1 MPERISNA
9 GDSTDPQATTT
20 VGASTV
26 SAVVE
31 PSAWVTVPATPVARP
46 SSTVIRSTAHAT
58 TARAP
63 ESDASC
69 SQVFIAER
77 LQPCWQPIEQ

>member
-1 MPERISNA
+1 MPLRSSSA
-9 GDSTDPQATTT
+9 GDSIEPQATTT

-31 PSAWVTVPATPVARP
+31 PSAWVTVASTPLACP
-46 SSTVIRSTAHAT
+46 SSARIRSAWQPGTQRPPAS
-58 TARAP
+58 
-63 ESDASC
+63 EQSC